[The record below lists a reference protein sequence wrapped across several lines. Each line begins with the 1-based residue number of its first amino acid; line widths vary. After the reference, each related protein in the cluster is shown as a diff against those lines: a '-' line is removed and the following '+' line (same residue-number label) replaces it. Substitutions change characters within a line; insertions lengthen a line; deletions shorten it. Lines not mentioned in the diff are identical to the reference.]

1 MLAAQAEA
9 VVAVA
14 GREEPIQYMLRIM
27 NDPSV
32 EPARRD
38 SMARAAAPYR
48 HAQLQAIA
56 HRHLDSKGKPIAPKV
71 VVSILQAPPEPPR
84 LTIEGPKNDKSV
96 HYRGELPQGCILPA
110 STPAIGVVPRPEGLP
125 LPPGR
130 P

>member
-56 HRHLDSKGKPIAPKV
+56 HRHLDSKGNPIAP
-71 VVSILQAPPEPPR
+71 VVSVTVVKAPPAAPR
-84 LTIEGPKNDKSV
+84 LTVEGPRD
-96 HYRGELPQGCILPA
+96 GETFQ
-110 STPAIGVVPRPEGLP
+110 
-125 LPPGR
+125 
-130 P
+130 